1 MSRPEPELGDAFGV
15 ALLDALN
22 GGASA
27 IVIERDDG
35 FVDTDGSDYF
45 GDIEDDPLWR
55 WIRPRLGDRVLD
67 LGAGAGRGSMRLQ
80 SEGVDVTALDVSP
93 GCIEVCSRR
102 GARSTFLGTIEQLAE
117 NKPSAFDTVLAL
129 GNNLGLMGSPEQAK
143 HFFGAARSLG
153 GGDARIVG
161 TMLDPHL
168 TDDPDHSATTLETA
182 TAGASRAVFASGF
195 DTKPWRRT
203 GFLFCGRRKVNWLSS
218 ALRMVGKSSR
228 PRPQASSTPPS
239 FAPSNTTCCRTY
251 CPSPR

>member
-1 MSRPEPELGDAFGV
+1 MSQTEPELGDAFGA
-15 ALLDALN
+15 ALLDQLN

-27 IVIERDDG
+27 IVVERDDG

-80 SEGVDVTALDVSP
+80 AEGVDVTALDVSP

-102 GARSTFLGTIEQLAE
+102 GVRNTFLGTIEQLAE
-117 NKPSAFDTVLAL
+117 NTRSAFDTVLAL
-129 GNNLGLMGSPEQAK
+129 GNNLGLIGSPEEAK
-143 HFFGAARSLG
+143 HVFGAARALG

-168 TDDPDHSATTLETA
+168 TDDPAHLRYHARNRDSGRLSGSLRIRVRYRTLATYWFALLWASQSELAELCAAHGWEVIA
-182 TAGASRAVFASGF
+182 TEPAGILYAAE
-195 DTKPWRRT
+195 
-203 GFLFCGRRKVNWLSS
+203 
-218 ALRMVGKSSR
+218 LR
-228 PRPQASSTPPS
+228 PA
-239 FAPSNTTCCRTY
+239 
-251 CPSPR
+251 